1 MPIYHLSIQETE
13 TELLQVW
20 GQFRLQGKT
29 MSQNTHKHTQEPK
42 GTWTWYTNYLNSDS
56 LERTSITPL
65 PKTQVGKVAAILKL
79 SKVSGMS

>member
-1 MPIYHLSIQETE
+1 MPIYNLSIQEAE

-20 GQFRLQGKT
+20 SQFRLQSKT
-29 MSQNTHKHTQEPK
+29 MSQNTHMHTQEPK
-42 GTWTWYTNYLNSDS
+42 GTWTWYTNDLNSDN
-56 LERTSITPL
+56 LDRTSITSL